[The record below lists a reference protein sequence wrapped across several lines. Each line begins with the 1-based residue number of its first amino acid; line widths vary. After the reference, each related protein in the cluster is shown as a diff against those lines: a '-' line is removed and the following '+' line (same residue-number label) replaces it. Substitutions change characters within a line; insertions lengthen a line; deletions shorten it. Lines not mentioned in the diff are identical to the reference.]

1 MDLKA
6 SSMSN
11 NCSYTGRGIVMKV
24 AKIKKLFT
32 ESANLKWIAKRN
44 NDRYK
49 KYLSSL
55 LYNKKYKNK
64 NLGGQ

>member
-1 MDLKA
+1 
-6 SSMSN
+6 
-11 NCSYTGRGIVMKV
+11 MKV
-24 AKIKKLFT
+24 IKIKKLFT

-55 LYNKKYKNK
+55 LYNKKCKSR
-64 NLGGQ
+64 NLWRTVAETQPKCDKKIM

>member
-1 MDLKA
+1 
-6 SSMSN
+6 
-11 NCSYTGRGIVMKV
+11 MKV
-24 AKIKKLFT
+24 IKIKKLFT

-55 LYNKKYKNK
+55 LYNKKYKSRNLWRTVAETQLKCDKNK
-64 NLGGQ
+64 KSCKR

>member
-1 MDLKA
+1 
-6 SSMSN
+6 
-11 NCSYTGRGIVMKV
+11 MKV
-24 AKIKKLFT
+24 IKIKKLFT

-55 LYNKKYKNK
+55 LYNKKYKSR
-64 NLGGQ
+64 NLWRTVAGTQPKCDKI